1 MSTARELIYN
11 IKSILR
17 GGLITDDDKI
27 SDRQIMFVID
37 SIRSTLLRRQ
47 YDSGQS
53 ISDNHIQTIKCLEL
67 EEVDTAFSS
76 TFPSDCKVYKTALQ
90 IPKPIEAK
98 AKDLILSVGPS
109 EFGLT
114 GYEFIPYSRLPYAR
128 NTKFKRPLAVLFN
141 GYIYVLDAPYTV
153 NISVSG
159 VFESPNSLAEYNDCG
174 GTACFSW
181 DSQYPISA
189 HLIDALTRMAIE
201 ELTPETRALSDKI
214 NDSNQKLE
222 DPTK

>member
-27 SDRQIMFVID
+27 SDRQIMFTID
-37 SIRSTLLRRQ
+37 AIRSTLLRRQ

-53 ISDNHIQTIKCLEL
+53 VSDNHIQTIKCLEL
-67 EEVDTAFSS
+67 EEVDTGYNS
-76 TFPSDCKVYKTALQ
+76 TFPTDCKVYKTTLQ
-90 IPKPIEAK
+90 IPTPIEAK
-98 AKDLILSVGPS
+98 SKDLILFVGPS
-109 EFGLT
+109 EFGT
-114 GYEFIPYSRLPYAR
+114 IGYEFIPYTRLPYAR

-141 GYIYVLDAPYTV
+141 GYIYVLDAPYTP

-159 VFESPNSLAEYNDCG
+159 VFEIPNQLSEYTDCG
-174 GTACFSW
+174 GNTCFDW
-181 DSQYPISA
+181 DSEYPISA
-189 HLIDALTRMAIE
+189 HLIDTLTRMAIE